1 MIIRISGDNACENG
15 SQSDF
20 KLWLPIEWWGGGAH
34 ILVQLVQG
42 GQVLC
47 NIFPNTSHV
56 QVGSRTSAQDRPR
69 KELAHTDRCCVTL
82 VTLLNDLPPKSGHCL
97 SDIKPC
103 HSFPTLFLL
112 PLNHFKHLQKRPTR
126 SSCHCCGT
134 GSIPGPGISA
144 CCRCGKK
151 KKKKLPKLSDMSP
164 YARMFKRCVCWGEK
178 EVGDRGRNW
187 GKEEENDS
195 FSTEN
200 LAALGSG

>member
-1 MIIRISGDNACENG
+1 MIIRISGDNVRENG

-42 GQVLC
+42 GEVLC

-112 PLNHFKHLQKRPTR
+112 PLNHFKHLQKRPTSR
-126 SSCHCCGT
+126 CCHCCGP
-134 GSIPGPGISA
+134 GSIPAPGISA

-151 KKKKLPKLSDMSP
+151 KKKKKKIYLNFQICHHMQECSKGV
-164 YARMFKRCVCWGEK
+164 CVGGRRKWGT
-178 EVGDRGRNW
+178 
-187 GKEEENDS
+187 EEETGERRKKMTP
-195 FSTEN
+195 FPQRI
-200 LAALGSG
+200 